1 MQKLQHWKNRIVIE
15 TGMRK
20 KKTQMHT
27 EKLIAACRK
36 DDSRAQLEI
45 YKRYYR
51 SMYSIALRIL
61 NDTAEAEDVMQESFL
76 KAFDKI
82 GTYKGEVTFGAWL
95 KKIVINRSLD
105 VLKARKS
112 MISLEMAEE
121 PVSDE
126 EGETWMNY
134 RGLEISTVKEVISSL
149 PDGYRVVL
157 SLYLIEGYDHEEIS
171 EILSITNATSRTQYH
186 RARKL
191 LAKKLNEL
199 KAVS

>member
-1 MQKLQHWKNRIVIE
+1 
-15 TGMRK
+15 
-20 KKTQMHT
+20 MHT
-27 EKLIAACRK
+27 EKLIEACRK

-45 YKRYYR
+45 YKQYY
-51 SMYSIALRIL
+51 SPMYSIALRIL

-82 GTYKGEVTFGAWL
+82 GTYRGEVTFGAWL

-105 VLKARKS
+105 VLKTRKA
-112 MISLEMAEE
+112 MISLEKAEE
-121 PVSDE
+121 PVSE
-126 EGETWMNY
+126 EDGEPGMNY
-134 RGLEISTVKEVISSL
+134 SGLEIATVKNMIRSL

-171 EILSITNATSRTQYH
+171 DILNITNATSRTQYH